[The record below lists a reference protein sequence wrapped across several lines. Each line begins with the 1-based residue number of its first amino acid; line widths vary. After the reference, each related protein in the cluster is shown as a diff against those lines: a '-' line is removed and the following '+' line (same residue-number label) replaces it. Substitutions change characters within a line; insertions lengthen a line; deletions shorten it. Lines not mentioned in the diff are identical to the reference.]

1 MTIRY
6 INTQNQKK
14 NKNINQTSRP
24 NVKKKK
30 KVRKTIW
37 IFFLVRENIK
47 GRPNALLSK
56 LGRVPRFYSPE

>member
-30 KVRKTIW
+30 SKKNNLDF
-37 IFFLVRENIK
+37 FFLSEKIYK
-47 GRPNALLSK
+47 ADQMLC
-56 LGRVPRFYSPE
+56 